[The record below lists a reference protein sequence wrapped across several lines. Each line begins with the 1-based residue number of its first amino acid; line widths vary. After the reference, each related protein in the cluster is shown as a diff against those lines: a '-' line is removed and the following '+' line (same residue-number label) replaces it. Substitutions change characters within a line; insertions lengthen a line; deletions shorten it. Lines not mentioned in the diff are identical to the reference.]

1 MLYIK
6 GKQKTCV
13 NYTQVLFIS
22 FEVRISNGSSATN
35 IPIHPARYEYG
46 KASMPRCK
54 LNTSGAATITRTVIF
69 TRLEMSVIFKSPIPL
84 KKPWTPLVK
93 AGRIYMMEI
102 KCR

>member
-22 FEVRISNGSSATN
+22 FVCTNKQWKFTIN

-84 KKPWTPLVK
+84 KSLGFHW
-93 AGRIYMMEI
+93 
-102 KCR
+102 

>member
-22 FEVRISNGSSATN
+22 FVVRISNGSSATN

-54 LNTSGAATITRTVIF
+54 LNTSGAATITLTPIF
-69 TRLEMSVIFKSPIPL
+69 TRLEMRVIFKSPMPL
-84 KKPWTPLVK
+84 KKPWIPLVK